1 MPFLKCIIS
10 LLPCEMD
17 EELGCL
23 DIVIQRQEVDAVNKI
38 SSILDG

>member
-10 LLPCEMD
+10 LLSCEMD
-17 EELGCL
+17 EEFGCL
-23 DIVIQRQEVDAVNKI
+23 DIVSQREEVEAVNKI